1 MSFTPCPLLLV
12 GLLEDHPRVEGGVG
26 ARRVVRGRERGRA
39 LAVVGPRDAEVELR
53 GGVKTSVSICSTS
66 QITCNWKTEVVI
78 TAVITCNYRTCNYN
92 S

>member
-1 MSFTPCPLLLV
+1 MSFTPNPLVLV
-12 GLLEDHPRVEGGVG
+12 GLLKDHARVEGGVG
-26 ARRVVRGRERGRA
+26 ARRVVRGCERDRA

-53 GGVKTSVSICSTS
+53 GGVKTSVSTR